1 MQPANWFVLVSLA
14 ILVAHPMPGA
24 ADEPGDESGEVGL
37 AQRLAGGDR
46 AEADKQRDPGRK
58 PAEVVAFLGV
68 GPGSTVVDLIAAGG
82 YYTEVLSLAVGGEGT
97 VYAQNP
103 PRVLQFRDG
112 ANDKAMAS
120 RLEGN
125 RLPNVQRL
133 DLDLSEVKLAPGTV
147 DFAITALN
155 FHDIYNGSGSAEAQ
169 VFLGYVL
176 KLLKPGG
183 VLGVIDHSGSPGN
196 DNVKLHRIEEQKVR
210 EAGKQAGFEVVEGSD
225 LLRSPADNL
234 ASGVFDPAIRGHT
247 DRFLLKFRKPM

>member
-14 ILVAHPMPGA
+14 ILAAHPMAGA
-24 ADEPGDESGEVGL
+24 AADPAAEPGEVGL

-58 PAEVVAFLGV
+58 PADVVAFLGV
-68 GPGSTVVDLIAAGG
+68 EPGSTVVDLIAAGG
-82 YYTEVLSLAVGGEGT
+82 YYTEVLSLAVQGGGT

-112 ANDKAMAS
+112 ANDKAMTK
-120 RLEGN
+120 RLEGD

-169 VFLGYVL
+169 AFLAHVS

-183 VLGVIDHSGSPGN
+183 VLGVIDHSGSAGN
-196 DNVKLHRIEEQKVR
+196 DNAKLHRIEEQKVR

-225 LLRSPADNL
+225 LLRNPADDL
-234 ASGVFDPAIRGHT
+234 STGVFDPAIRGHT

>member
-14 ILVAHPMPGA
+14 ILVTHPMPGA
-24 ADEPGDESGEVGL
+24 ADEPGEASL
-37 AQRLAGGDR
+37 AERLAGGDR
-46 AEADKQRDPGRK
+46 AEADKERDPGRK

-68 GPGSTVVDLIAAGG
+68 EPGSTVVDLIAAGG

-112 ANDKAMAS
+112 ANDKAMTK
-120 RLEGN
+120 RLEED

-147 DFAITALN
+147 DFARPALN

-169 VFLGYVL
+169 VFLGHVS

-196 DNVKLHRIEEQKVR
+196 DNAKLHRIEEQKVR

>member
-1 MQPANWFVLVSLA
+1 MKPANWFALVSLA
-14 ILVAHPMPGA
+14 ILVAHPMAGA
-24 ADEPGDESGEVGL
+24 ADEPGEVGL

-58 PAEVVAFLGV
+58 PADVVAFLGV
-68 GPGSTVVDLIAAGG
+68 EPGSTVVDLIAAGG
-82 YYTEVLSLAVGGEGT
+82 YYTEVLSLAVQGGGT

-112 ANDKAMAS
+112 ANDKAMTK
-120 RLEGN
+120 RLEGD

-169 VFLGYVL
+169 AFLGQVL

-247 DRFLLKFRKPM
+247 DRFLLKLRKPL

>member
-14 ILVAHPMPGA
+14 ILAAHPMAGA
-24 ADEPGDESGEVGL
+24 AADPAAEPGEVGL

-58 PAEVVAFLGV
+58 PADVVAFLGV
-68 GPGSTVVDLIAAGG
+68 EPGSTVVDLIAAGG
-82 YYTEVLSLAVGGEGT
+82 YYTEVLSLAVQGGGT

-103 PRVLQFRDG
+103 PRVLEFRDG
-112 ANDKAMAS
+112 ANDKAMTK
-120 RLEGN
+120 RLEGD

-169 VFLGYVL
+169 AFLAHVS

-183 VLGVIDHSGSPGN
+183 VLGVIDHSGSAGN
-196 DNVKLHRIEEQKVR
+196 DNAKLHRIEEQKVR

-225 LLRSPADNL
+225 LLRNPADDL
-234 ASGVFDPAIRGHT
+234 STGVFDPAIRGHT

>member
-1 MQPANWFVLVSLA
+1 M
-14 ILVAHPMPGA
+14 
-24 ADEPGDESGEVGL
+24 
-37 AQRLAGGDR
+37 
-46 AEADKQRDPGRK
+46 
-58 PAEVVAFLGV
+58 
-68 GPGSTVVDLIAAGG
+68 
-82 YYTEVLSLAVGGEGT
+82 GGEGT

-169 VFLGYVL
+169 VFLGHVS

-196 DNVKLHRIEEQKVR
+196 DNAKLHRIEEQKVR

-247 DRFLLKFRKPM
+247 DRFLLKFRKPL

>member
-1 MQPANWFVLVSLA
+1 MKLANWFALVSLA
-14 ILVAHPMPGA
+14 ILVAHPMAGA
-24 ADEPGDESGEVGL
+24 ADQPGEASL
-37 AQRLAGGDR
+37 AERLAGGDR
-46 AEADKQRDPGRK
+46 AEADKKRDPGRK

-169 VFLGYVL
+169 AFLGYVS

-247 DRFLLKFRKPM
+247 DRFLLKLRKPL

>member
-1 MQPANWFVLVSLA
+1 MKLANWFALVLLA
-14 ILVAHPMPGA
+14 ILVAHPMA
-24 ADEPGDESGEVGL
+24 ADEAGEAGL
-37 AQRLAGGDR
+37 VERLAGGDR
-46 AEADKQRDPGRK
+46 AEADKKRDPGRK
-58 PAEVVAFLGV
+58 PADVVAFLGV
-68 GPGSTVVDLIAAGG
+68 GPGSIVIDLVAAGG

-112 ANDKAMAS
+112 ANDKAMTS

-169 VFLGYVL
+169 AFLGYVL

-196 DNVKLHRIEEQKVR
+196 DNAKLHRIEEQKVR

-247 DRFLLKFRKPM
+247 DRFLLKFRKPL

>member
-1 MQPANWFVLVSLA
+1 MKLANWFALVSLA
-14 ILVAHPMPGA
+14 ILVAHPMA
-24 ADEPGDESGEVGL
+24 ADEAGEAGL
-37 AQRLAGGDR
+37 VERLAGGDR
-46 AEADKQRDPGRK
+46 AEADKKRDPGRK
-58 PAEVVAFLGV
+58 PADVVAFLGV
-68 GPGSTVVDLIAAGG
+68 GPGSIVIDLVAAGG

-112 ANDKAMAS
+112 ANDKAMTS

-169 VFLGYVL
+169 AFLGYVL

-247 DRFLLKFRKPM
+247 DRFLLKFRKPLQSL